1 MHFRLLLPFLFLQ
14 QSTAFITIIQSSSSS
29 FLYYSTKYT
38 TTTTSTTGTTSSYS
52 SSSSSLSLYSRRPNG
67 ERIPPSNPEE
77 IEAARN
83 GKWNYEKGCIVENKG
98 EEEEEF
104 NADDF

>member
-14 QSTAFITIIQSSSSS
+14 ESAAFVPIIPSSSSP
-29 FLYYSTKYT
+29 FLYYSTKH
-38 TTTTSTTGTTSSYS
+38 STTGITSSF
-52 SSSSSLSLYSRRPNG
+52 SSSSLSLYSRRPDV
-67 ERIPPSNPEE
+67 ERVPPSNPEE

-83 GKWNYEKGCIVENKG
+83 GKWNYEKGYIVEKKG